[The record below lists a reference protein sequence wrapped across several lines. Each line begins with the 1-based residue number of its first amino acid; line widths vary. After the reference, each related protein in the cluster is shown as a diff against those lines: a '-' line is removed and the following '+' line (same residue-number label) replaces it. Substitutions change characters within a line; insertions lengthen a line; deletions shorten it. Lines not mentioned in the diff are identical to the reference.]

1 MARSLLWRMNT
12 LNAWHGEHLEEVPEV
27 EKLLIQKGK
36 IKLLNGPSECISNC
50 TVLLHIYQ
58 KACM

>member
-1 MARSLLWRMNT
+1 M
-12 LNAWHGEHLEEVPEV
+12 NAWHGEHLEEVPEV

>member
-1 MARSLLWRMNT
+1 MNT

-36 IKLLNGPSECISNC
+36 IKLHNGQNERISNC
-50 TVLLHIYQ
+50 TVLLH
-58 KACM
+58 A